1 MYPNCE
7 VKLSKTLVWVSGDT
21 YPVKDHLKADGFH
34 WSSKKK
40 AWWKSRTD
48 TIPADP
54 VSGDQDHAIMGTASD
69 GTHVVIAEYHHD
81 RLADSFYAMNDGH
94 NPWAD

>member
-21 YPVKDHLKADGFH
+21 YPVKDQLKADGFR

-40 AWWKSRTD
+40 AWWKSRTN
-48 TIPADP
+48 AAQAEP
-54 VSGDQDHAIMGTASD
+54 VSGDQDHTIMGTASD
-69 GTHVVIAEYHHD
+69 GTRVIIAECSHVSI
-81 RLADSFYAMNDGH
+81 A
-94 NPWAD
+94 